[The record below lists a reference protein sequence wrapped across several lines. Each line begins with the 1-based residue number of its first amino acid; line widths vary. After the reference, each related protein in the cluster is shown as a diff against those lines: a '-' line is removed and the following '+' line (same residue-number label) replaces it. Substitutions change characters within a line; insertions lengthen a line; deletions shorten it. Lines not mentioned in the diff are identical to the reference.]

1 MNRTSEAAA
10 AGSSPAVVLPW
21 ILRIG
26 VAMCFIGHGAF
37 GLITK
42 QAWVPYFGVVGL
54 PESWAWK
61 LMPWVGAMDV
71 AMGFLAFIWP
81 CRALFAWGAFWCV
94 WTALLR
100 PFAGEGW
107 PEFFERAGNYGVPLA
122 ILLAVGWRSP
132 WFARLPDSW
141 PELSGDTIK
150 RLVRFLQ
157 VMLATLLI
165 GHALCALVLEKASLA
180 NHYNVFGVAD
190 TMATMRAVGWFELV
204 LAAAVLTVRHPALML
219 FVCLWKLG
227 TESLFLTSGALA
239 PGFEVIERGG
249 SYIVPLALA
258 FLLSRPLAAHGE
270 PQVRPA

>member
-1 MNRTSEAAA
+1 MSRTSEAAA

-122 ILLAVGWRSP
+122 ILLAVGCRSP

-141 PELSGDTIK
+141 PGLSGDTIK

-157 VMLATLLI
+157 VILATLLI

-204 LAAAVLTVRHPALML
+204 LAAAVLTVRHPALLL

-258 FLLSRPLAAHGE
+258 FLLSRPLVAHGE